1 MRKLILVVAVLLTA
15 CPENLQ
21 EQRPRAKPP
30 QAALAPAALAPRPV
44 DVLSVKR
51 PAEPEWLGL
60 YLVGKKAGWTKVFLS
75 REMRDGKDVLV
86 GRSETLIRATVGGKT
101 VERRQREER
110 VYEARPGGPLIAFRG
125 EWEGDGGSRTVEG
138 TCTAKGC
145 TATLRAG
152 NGTPQVKDLGPVAE
166 TADSADAVRLVA
178 ERRASMSAVQLDLE
192 KLRVREVD
200 TRFLRR
206 DRVAGAGV
214 ESEVSVVAEQ
224 ETGDRIAAEYRVA
237 DDGRV
242 VELRLGEAIV
252 ARPEPEETARR
263 LDRVD
268 LFALSRV
275 ELPQALPRT
284 VPASIT
290 YRVEGLPATFHQ
302 NDARQRF
309 TRGQRGETILT
320 VSARVPAAADPA
332 RDTPRARSGA
342 RRDELASTP
351 QIDSD
356 DPAIVELAKQVAGD
370 VPGSYAAA
378 VRLADHVYRRLQKVY
393 GASHDRASEVLA
405 AGKGDCTE
413 HALLFVALARALGIP
428 ARGVLGLVYAQ
439 YEDGVP
445 ALYWHAWAEVR
456 SAGEWIAIDPIFG
469 QPVADATH
477 VALGGGARGHF
488 LTQADAVGLLGALRV
503 VGVEVRDGTESAA
516 LPR

>member
-1 MRKLILVVAVLLTA
+1 MRKLLLLAAALLAA
-15 CPENLQ
+15 CPEPIPDA
-21 EQRPRAKPP
+21 RPRARPP
-30 QAALAPAALAPRPV
+30 QAALAPVALAPRAA
-44 DVLSVKR
+44 DVLTVKR

-60 YLVGKKAGWTKVFLS
+60 YLVGKKVGWTKVFLS
-75 REMRDGKDVLV
+75 RELRGGKDVLV

-110 VYEARPGGPLIAFRG
+110 TYEARPGGRLLAFRG
-125 EWEGDGGSRTVEG
+125 EWSGDGGDRTVEG
-138 TCTAKGC
+138 TCTPQAC
-145 TATLRAG
+145 QATLRAG
-152 NGTPQVKDLGPVAE
+152 SGPPQGKDLGPVAE
-166 TADSADAVRLVA
+166 TADTADAVRLAA
-178 ERRASMSAVQLDLE
+178 ERRASLSGVQLDLD
-192 KLRVREVD
+192 KLRLREVE
-200 TRFLRR
+200 TRFVRR

-214 ESEVSVVAEQ
+214 EAEVSVVTEQ
-224 ETGDRIAAEYRVA
+224 ERGDRIAAEYRVS

-275 ELPQALPRT
+275 ELPQALPRA
-284 VPASIT
+284 VPAT
-290 YRVEGLPATFHQ
+290 VVYRIEGLPASFQ
-302 NDARQRF
+302 QPDARQRYA
-309 TRGQRGETILT
+309 RGARGETVLT
-320 VSARVPAAADPA
+320 VTARLPAAADPA
-332 RDTPRARSGA
+332 KDTPRARAGA
-342 RRDELASTP
+342 RKEDVAPTP

-356 DPAIVELAKQVAGD
+356 DPAVAELARQVAGD

-378 VRLADHVYRRLQKVY
+378 VKLADHVYRRLEKVY
-393 GASHDRASEVLA
+393 GASHDRASDVLA
-405 AGKGDCTE
+405 AGRGDCTE

-439 YEDGVP
+439 YDDGVP

-477 VALGGGARGHF
+477 VALGGGAGGHF

-503 VGVEVRDGTESAA
+503 VGVEARE
-516 LPR
+516 P